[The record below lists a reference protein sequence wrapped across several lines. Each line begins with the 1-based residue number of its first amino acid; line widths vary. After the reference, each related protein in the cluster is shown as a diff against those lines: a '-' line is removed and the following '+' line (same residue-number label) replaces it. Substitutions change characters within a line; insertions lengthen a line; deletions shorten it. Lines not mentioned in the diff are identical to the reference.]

1 MRPQIYLTASTRS
14 SPSPPPDSPGAIVT
28 DTGLTLPSGSQVRR
42 RGRTGAQPGLTPIRP
57 TVDYS
62 TTNSYLGGEST
73 VDNDTTDGDTYAIPR
88 YSRSRVSNSG
98 ANQVMSLASRS
109 RAESP
114 DSRSRS
120 LADRRV
126 APSHRRESPHPP
138 TASARSTGPVTQS
151 PRCFY
156 LLPDKITL
164 GPLSI
169 DARQAAEYALLNA
182 ALALAAWRLSIVGE
196 QSVAFVLLCIMVC
209 TLVYEYGWSIVDL
222 FKPQTTEGPS
232 TGSTIPSDRA
242 PRRARVIVTP
252 QRGYVWM
259 TEEKNYR

>member
-196 QSVAFVLLCIMVC
+196 QSVAFGSFHASHFRQLFYNLYSFTMHHGLHPCLRVR
-209 TLVYEYGWSIVDL
+209 LVDCGFV
-222 FKPQTTEGPS
+222 
-232 TGSTIPSDRA
+232 
-242 PRRARVIVTP
+242 
-252 QRGYVWM
+252 
-259 TEEKNYR
+259 